1 MKITYTGE
9 ELDAK
14 IQGFLSK
21 KQAQYSDL
29 NLPAGKLYRRVV
41 ERDSEFWDVMN
52 SRSRDTE
59 ERHIR
64 FNPWNP
70 RAV

>member
-1 MKITYTGE
+1 MKITYTGD

-14 IQGFLSK
+14 IRGFLHK

-29 NLPAGKLYRRVV
+29 QLPAGKLYRRVV
-41 ERDSEFWDVMN
+41 EHDNDFWNVMN
-52 SRSRDTE
+52 NSDKE

-64 FNPWNP
+64 MNPWSS
-70 RAV
+70 RTV